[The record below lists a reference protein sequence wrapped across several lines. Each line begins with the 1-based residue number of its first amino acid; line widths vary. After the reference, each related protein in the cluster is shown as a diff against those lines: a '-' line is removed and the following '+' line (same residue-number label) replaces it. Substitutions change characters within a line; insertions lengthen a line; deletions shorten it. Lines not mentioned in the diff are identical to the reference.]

1 MAFDVSV
8 FRAESVYS
16 TNNNPFEQNIA
27 THIISHSLFHL
38 TNLVA
43 VGILEMFPV
52 CISEAIVCLWLDV
65 FRNFGFKQCR
75 CLCLSHL
82 WWCRNCCNCKFSFFV
97 FYEKTIKCQIEKW
110 IMTNFLFQ
118 PITGSPSLVVWV
130 AMLKQ
135 ENDSQ
140 PQELGGGC

>member
-1 MAFDVSV
+1 MAFDVNV

-52 CISEAIVCLWLDV
+52 CISEAIVCL
-65 FRNFGFKQCR
+65 
-75 CLCLSHL
+75 
-82 WWCRNCCNCKFSFFV
+82 
-97 FYEKTIKCQIEKW
+97 
-110 IMTNFLFQ
+110 
-118 PITGSPSLVVWV
+118 
-130 AMLKQ
+130 
-135 ENDSQ
+135 
-140 PQELGGGC
+140 